1 MGTYT
6 GSIEDTRYNKTKYFF
21 ENAIILRNDKK
32 YESYNTIGL
41 NSTTNLDFKMKH
53 KEPGEKIKI
62 LHDKDQPTDKG
73 NPLQIYRVFH
83 MKNNGGEK

>member
-21 ENAIILRNDKK
+21 ENAIILRKDKK

-83 MKNNGGEK
+83 MKNNGGK